1 MGNIKFNR
9 EEKNEIEILKC
20 LLQLYTSWKKEL
32 VIFSDSEKE
41 EIISSCIQV
50 VDKIIEDSKLTDEEI
65 NIINDTLI
73 YKNDSIERVA
83 RKYFYSDSGLR
94 NKINIILKKMLD
106 QIKKDS

>member
-73 YKNDSIERVA
+73 YKNDS

>member
-1 MGNIKFNR
+1 MKLKFWSVYYNY
-9 EEKNEIEILKC
+9 IL
-20 LLQLYTSWKKEL
+20 LGKKEL

>member
-41 EIISSCIQV
+41 EILCDTHTNYYSH
-50 VDKIIEDSKLTDEEI
+50 IE
-65 NIINDTLI
+65 
-73 YKNDSIERVA
+73 
-83 RKYFYSDSGLR
+83 
-94 NKINIILKKMLD
+94 
-106 QIKKDS
+106 

>member
-65 NIINDTLI
+65 NIIND
-73 YKNDSIERVA
+73 SIERVA